1 MHEPGASGSPL
12 PPANGI
18 VGRARAIAGAGA
30 FQNAILAVIVANA
43 ILVGLETSPAL
54 DARFGRWFDVLSA
67 SVQVIFTLEIAIRLI
82 AHWPHPGRF
91 FRDGWNSFDFAVVA
105 LAFLPATG
113 GLSNLARLARIL
125 RATRLIS
132 ALPGL
137 RLIIE
142 TLLRS
147 IPSFAHIIVL
157 LGLFMYVYAVVGYSL
172 YARTDP
178 EYWGSLGGGIL
189 SLFKVLTLEGWPDI
203 HARLADR
210 HPWSWFFFATFII
223 VAVLIIA
230 NLAVA
235 VIISSLE
242 AAKREE
248 AERFDIEVPG
258 EPLAHIQDIRATLD
272 RLETDI
278 RSVAEE
284 IRLRNRD
291 PSR

>member
-1 MHEPGASGSPL
+1 MSAGVPGEPASG
-12 PPANGI
+12 A
-18 VGRARAIAGAGA
+18 VGYARKVARSAA
-30 FQNAILAVIVANA
+30 FQNAILVVIVANA
-43 ILVGLETSPAL
+43 ILVGLETSSGL
-54 DARFGRWFDVLSA
+54 DARFGQLFDTLSVL
-67 SVQVIFTLEIAIRLI
+67 VQAIFTIEIAIRLI
-82 AHWPHPGRF
+82 AYLPHPERF
-91 FRDGWNSFDFAVVA
+91 FRDGWNTFDFVVVA
-105 LAFLPATG
+105 FAFVPATG

-157 LGLFMYVYAVVGYSL
+157 LGLFMYVYAVVGSSL
-172 YARTDP
+172 YGRTDP
-178 EYWGSLGGGIL
+178 EYWGSLGSGIL
-189 SLFKVLTLEGWPDI
+189 TLFKVLTLEGWPDI
-203 HARLADR
+203 HNRVMEA
-210 HPWSWFFFATFII
+210 HPWSWVFFSTFII

-248 AERFDIEVPG
+248 AERFDVEVPG
-258 EPLAHIQDIRATLD
+258 EPLAHIEDIRTMLD

-284 IRLRNRD
+284 IRLQNRD